1 MTTLTGVWGNVV
13 VRNNELVPFNTD
25 KFMDAI
31 NIDRGYSPL
40 YEYFPDPIDEDH
52 LIVAPSSWGMPRRRD
67 IHFGTCKYT
76 GMYFYGFQSG
86 NGVCAGSRKA

>member
-40 YEYFPDPIDEDH
+40 YEYC
-52 LIVAPSSWGMPRRRD
+52 LLYTSPSPRD
-67 IHFGTCKYT
+67 
-76 GMYFYGFQSG
+76 
-86 NGVCAGSRKA
+86 

>member
-40 YEYFPDPIDEDH
+40 YEYFPDPID
-52 LIVAPSSWGMPRRRD
+52 
-67 IHFGTCKYT
+67 
-76 GMYFYGFQSG
+76 
-86 NGVCAGSRKA
+86 

>member
-31 NIDRGYSPL
+31 NIDLS
-40 YEYFPDPIDEDH
+40 
-52 LIVAPSSWGMPRRRD
+52 LIH
-67 IHFGTCKYT
+67 I
-76 GMYFYGFQSG
+76 
-86 NGVCAGSRKA
+86 

>member
-40 YEYFPDPIDEDH
+40 YEYFPDPIDKIIS
-52 LIVAPSSWGMPRRRD
+52 LLLLVAGECPE
-67 IHFGTCKYT
+67 
-76 GMYFYGFQSG
+76 
-86 NGVCAGSRKA
+86 GVL

>member
-31 NIDRGYSPL
+31 NICLL
-40 YEYFPDPIDEDH
+40 YTSGAADE
-52 LIVAPSSWGMPRRRD
+52 
-67 IHFGTCKYT
+67 
-76 GMYFYGFQSG
+76 
-86 NGVCAGSRKA
+86 